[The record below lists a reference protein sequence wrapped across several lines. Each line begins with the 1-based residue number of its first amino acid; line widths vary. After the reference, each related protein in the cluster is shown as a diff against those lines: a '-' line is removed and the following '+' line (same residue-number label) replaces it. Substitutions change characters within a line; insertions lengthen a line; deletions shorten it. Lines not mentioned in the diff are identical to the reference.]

1 MACPLGHTDPR
12 LLSLSDSI
20 QLEIGWLGKLLL
32 AFCNLLTVAHTLVTA
47 ESAWRDAVNNR
58 ANNR

>member
-1 MACPLGHTDPR
+1 MACPLGHTDPH
-12 LLSLSDSI
+12 LLMLSDSI
-20 QLEIGWLGKLLL
+20 QLEIRWLGKLLL
-32 AFCNLLTVAHTLVTA
+32 AFYNLLTVAHMLVIA